1 MEVDV
6 AASNIDGGKGG
17 TGNGSGHVLQRAS
30 GNRGPIA
37 ETEVDALV
45 QSCDA
50 SEAGQAAVE
59 AALVAAG
66 AATAAAEVADA
77 NAEVAQPEVSKGAEG
92 ATAAEADGVVEVAAA
107 SSNEVNGGVQGAVSG
122 EADGTAREAGDGV
135 KAAGNSCKLFVGQL
149 PRAMTGEAVRE
160 LFSVA
165 GDVTDVAIIRDR
177 VTQKPRGCCF
187 VTFSM
192 PENAARAIELLH
204 AKRTLPP
211 LTRPL
216 QVKYA
221 NTRATPGPHP
231 AREDHLH
238 ISRGQQRRLYLSN
251 LPDVTGQ
258 DKLQELLAQY
268 GAVKD
273 LVIKKSQKAGH
284 RTFALVS
291 YSTEE
296 EAQAAIDG
304 LNSKHV
310 FEASVYLGA
319 VKPMLVRHATEERA
333 RRLDEGRGLGSSPVA
348 KQRPGYDGSGGWRPQ
363 FRPLGTHHPSQFW
376 ALESKTSWMGN
387 RAGLSLT
394 SHVLPVIATF
404 LHQNNSMLPSAS
416 YPSVVQALTLEGG
429 PLPAAWVVEHLPDG
443 TPVFFPV
450 HTAAIN
456 PPAFPQFPLAPL
468 GPAPFVYGAPKGAY
482 AGPPPFLAPNEFMPE
497 PPSSDGYAA
506 QRPPAA
512 PHVEGPEGANLYVA
526 HIPAEFG
533 NEELKT
539 AFGAFGKVLSTE
551 VLVDRGTGESRCC
564 GFVSFDAAG
573 PAKAAISVMD
583 GFELN
588 GKKLKV
594 ALKQEHE
601 PKVVVAM
608 AH

>member
-1 MEVDV
+1 MKVDV
-6 AASNIDGGKGG
+6 AANNIDGGKGG
-17 TGNGSGHVLQRAS
+17 TGNGSGHVQQRAS
-30 GNRGPIA
+30 GNRGPIT

-45 QSCDA
+45 ESCDA
-50 SEAGQAAVE
+50 SEVGQAAVE
-59 AALVAAG
+59 AALVAAR
-66 AATAAAEVADA
+66 AATAAAELADA
-77 NAEVAQPEVSKGAEG
+77 DAEVAEPKVSKGAEG
-92 ATAAEADGVVEVAAA
+92 ATAAEGDGIVEVATAN
-107 SSNEVNGGVQGAVSG
+107 SVEVDGGVQGTVVG
-122 EADGTAREAGDGV
+122 ETDGTAREAGDGV
-135 KAAGNSCKLFVGQL
+135 VAGGNTCKLFVGQL

-177 VTQKPRGCCF
+177 VTKKPRGCCF
-187 VTFSM
+187 VTFSA
-192 PENAARAIELLH
+192 PEHAARAIELLH
-204 AKRTLPP
+204 ANRTLPP
-211 LTRPL
+211 LTKPL

-221 NTRATPGPHP
+221 NTCATPAASP
-231 AREDHLH
+231 AREDDLV
-238 ISRGQQRRLYLSN
+238 INRGQQRRLYLSN
-251 LPDVTGQ
+251 LPDVTRE

-268 GAVKD
+268 GAIKD

-284 RTFALVS
+284 HTFALVS

-296 EAQAAIDG
+296 EAKAAIDG
-304 LNSKHV
+304 LNGKHV
-310 FEASVYLGA
+310 FEASVYLFLSSRIALGCTAVHSRHPTDSLCFAHKLLTLLVVSLSSWASAKRDQGA
-319 VKPMLVRHATEERA
+319 VTPMHVRHATEERA
-333 RRLDEGRGLGSSPVA
+333 RRVDEGRGLGTSPVA
-348 KQRPGYDGSGGWRPQ
+348 KQRQGHDRFGGRRPHS
-363 FRPLGTHHPSQFW
+363 RPPSIHQPSQ
-376 ALESKTSWMGN
+376 AL
-387 RAGLSLT
+387 
-394 SHVLPVIATF
+394 
-404 LHQNNSMLPSAS
+404 MLKS
-416 YPSVVQALTLEGG
+416 G

-450 HTAAIN
+450 HAPAIH
-456 PPAFPQFPLAPL
+456 PPAFPHSPLAPL
-468 GPAPFVYGAPKGAY
+468 APAPFVYGTPKGAY
-482 AGPPPFLAPNEFMPE
+482 AGPPPVLAPNAFVPQ
-497 PPSSDGYAA
+497 PPYSDGYAA

-601 PKVVVAM
+601 PKMVVEM

>member
-1 MEVDV
+1 
-6 AASNIDGGKGG
+6 
-17 TGNGSGHVLQRAS
+17 
-30 GNRGPIA
+30 
-37 ETEVDALV
+37 
-45 QSCDA
+45 
-50 SEAGQAAVE
+50 
-59 AALVAAG
+59 
-66 AATAAAEVADA
+66 
-77 NAEVAQPEVSKGAEG
+77 
-92 ATAAEADGVVEVAAA
+92 
-107 SSNEVNGGVQGAVSG
+107 
-122 EADGTAREAGDGV
+122 
-135 KAAGNSCKLFVGQL
+135 
-149 PRAMTGEAVRE
+149 MTGEAVRE

-177 VTQKPRGCCF
+177 VTKKPRGCCF
-187 VTFSM
+187 VTFSA
-192 PENAARAIELLH
+192 PEHAARAIELLH

-211 LTRPL
+211 LTKPL

-221 NTRATPGPHP
+221 NTRATPAPPP
-231 AREDHLH
+231 AREDHLQ

-310 FEASVYLGA
+310 FEGA
-319 VKPMLVRHATEERA
+319 VTPMLVRHATEERA
-333 RRLDEGRGLGSSPVA
+333 RRLDEGRGLDSSPVA
-348 KQRPGYDGSGGWRPQ
+348 KQRQGYYGSGGWRPQ
-363 FRPLGTHHPSQFW
+363 FRPPGIHHPSQILW
-376 ALESKTSWMGN
+376 LGD
-387 RAGLSLT
+387 RAVHCLT
-394 SHVLPVIATF
+394 SHVLPVAATF
-404 LHQNNSMLPSAS
+404 LHQNFSRLPSPS
-416 YPSVVQALTLEGG
+416 YPIIVQAMVLESGQ
-429 PLPAAWVVEHLPDG
+429 LPPAWVVEHLPDG

-450 HTAAIN
+450 HAAAIN
-456 PPAFPQFPLAPL
+456 PPAFPHFPLAPL
-468 GPAPFVYGAPKGAY
+468 APAPFVYGTPKGAY
-482 AGPPPFLAPNEFMPE
+482 AGPPPFLAPNAFVPQ

-512 PHVEGPEGANLYVA
+512 PHVEGPEGANLYVD

-551 VLVDRGTGESRCC
+551 VLVDRGTG
-564 GFVSFDAAG
+564 FVSFDAPG
-573 PAKAAISVMD
+573 PAKAAISIMD

-588 GKKLKV
+588 GQKLKV

-601 PKVVVAM
+601 PKVVVEM